1 MTQARHERRRH
12 QGVVAFLLN
21 LLLMQSNRDYC
32 AKISMRS
39 INKMTAAPEVP
50 LFSSSFVIY
59 LVFDFV
65 GGGVMNPG
73 LG

>member
-1 MTQARHERRRH
+1 
-12 QGVVAFLLN
+12 
-21 LLLMQSNRDYC
+21 
-32 AKISMRS
+32 MRS

-50 LFSSSFVIY
+50 LFSSFFVIY